1 MLQKENLWKHVE
13 SPKDDF
19 ITIEEVAIISNAL
32 SVINLLIKNI
42 MIPFV
47 KKFTDLHDC
56 WEYFKEKYEVKSSYK
71 KMMLMK
77 KIVFMK
83 KKKKQY
89 AQLLQGG

>member
-1 MLQKENLWKHVE
+1 
-13 SPKDDF
+13 
-19 ITIEEVAIISNAL
+19 
-32 SVINLLIKNI
+32 

-56 WEYFKEKYEVKSSYK
+56 WEYFKEKYEVKSSYR

-83 KKKKQY
+83 KKKK
-89 AQLLQGG
+89 